1 MTEAT
6 TTAQP
11 LPWWRHGLVW
21 MIVGG
26 PALVVVAGIATF
38 VIAARSPDPL
48 VPHDSYRFG
57 PQARQAAAVAIDAA
71 AAGKAMLPAQQG
83 RNHAA
88 SPAPAR

>member
-26 PALVVVAGIATF
+26 PSLVVVAGIATF

-57 PQARQAAAVAIDAA
+57 PQARQAAAAE
-71 AAGKAMLPAQQG
+71 GKAMLPAQQG

>member
-1 MTEAT
+1 MTEAPM
-6 TTAQP
+6 TAQP

-57 PQARQAAAVAIDAA
+57 PQARQASAEAG
-71 AAGKAMLPAQQG
+71 GKALLPAQQG

-88 SPAPAR
+88 SPEPAR